1 MDLNEKLRLIES
13 KYDLGEFVGQLLED
27 LNSNP
32 NAWENETLD
41 RYLEAMQ
48 AWILNSEASDQK
60 TDAVRPEPTWR
71 TFAEILSPARIYE

>member
-1 MDLNEKLRLIES
+1 VDLNEKLRLIES
-13 KYDLGEFVGQLLED
+13 KDDLGEFVGQLLED

-48 AWILNSEASDQK
+48 AWILDSEASDQK
-60 TDAVRPEPTWR
+60 AGVVRPEPTWR
-71 TFAEILSPARIYE
+71 TFAEILSAARIYE